1 MATVLDSAALVAAI
15 DAARDDAPRV
25 GRAAVLG
32 SPVDHSLSP
41 ALHLAAYAS
50 LGLDGWTF
58 ERFAI
63 GGAGEPTMTDLLEHV
78 LVTEAMDPT
87 PWRGFAVTMPLKE
100 DALAVADL
108 VSERAVRVGAA
119 NTLVRAGKGWA
130 AENTDVA
137 GLRHALRGAGAGDVT
152 TAVLLGGGAT
162 ARAALETL
170 AGMGCTAVTF
180 AVRRAV
186 RTGTLAVADALGLK
200 VDTIALADGEAVRAS
215 VRAAPVTICTLPTGT
230 ALDLP
235 HLTGGELAHVIAMD
249 AAYGGWPTAFARWA
263 EAGGARVVS
272 GLPMLLHQGVAQ
284 VRLMTGRDPDTAV
297 VRRALQEAT
306 GPDGW

>member
-1 MATVLDSAALVAAI
+1 MATVLDSAALASAI
-15 DAARDDAPRV
+15 DAARDDAPHV

-32 SPVDHSLSP
+32 SPVEHSLSP

-63 GGAGEPTMTDLLEHV
+63 GGANEPTMADLLEHV
-78 LVTEAMDPT
+78 IVTEAMDPT

-100 DALAVADL
+100 DALAVAGL
-108 VSERAVRVGAA
+108 VSERAVRLGAA
-119 NTLVRAGKGWA
+119 NTLVRVGEGWA
-130 AENTDVA
+130 AENTDVT
-137 GLRHALRGAGAGDVT
+137 GLRHALRGAGVGDVQA
-152 TAVLLGGGAT
+152 AVLLGGGAT

-180 AVRRAV
+180 AVRGEV
-186 RTGTLAVADALGLK
+186 RGDTLAVADALGLTTHT
-200 VDTIALADGEAVRAS
+200 VALADGEAVREA
-215 VRAAPVTICTLPTGT
+215 VRAAPVTVCTLPTGT
-230 ALDLP
+230 TLDLP
-235 HLTGGELAHVIAMD
+235 NLAGGELAHVIAMD

-263 EAGGARVVS
+263 EGGGARVVS
-272 GLPMLLHQGVAQ
+272 GLPMLLHQGIAQ

-297 VRRALQEAT
+297 VRRALREAT